1 MQIFTYLCMSVTAC
15 TVVVEVCCIS
25 DAGYDFVQACHKQKG
40 AEKPIQEDYTIGV
53 VLATL
58 TQIFSLTH
66 KHVVCALLLV
76 TMEKLQIFRH
86 AFS

>member
-40 AEKPIQEDYTIGV
+40 AEKPIQEHYTIEF
-53 VLATL
+53 VLATGRL
-58 TQIFSLTH
+58 HNRGCARYAHTNIFTDS
-66 KHVVCALLLV
+66 
-76 TMEKLQIFRH
+76 
-86 AFS
+86 